1 MKRTVLLLSILSL
14 TLFILGACQ
23 EVKPTEL
30 SFPIGGRVYMDST
43 NWTKDVYYLGFN
55 PETSEIILGLP
66 HHEFSAGYT
75 PVSIPYTP
83 YGEIYFQNIKLKN
96 VFVDNDT
103 FILTCC
109 AEVIK

>member
-1 MKRTVLLLSILSL
+1 
-14 TLFILGACQ
+14 
-23 EVKPTEL
+23 
-30 SFPIGGRVYMDST
+30 
-43 NWTKDVYYLGFN
+43 
-55 PETSEIILGLP
+55 LGLP

-83 YGEIYFQNIKLKN
+83 HGEIYFQNIKLKN